1 MARIRNLIYNGITVE
16 QPIYNGIELNQWVH
30 DGIVV
35 WEKGSTIVTPVQ
47 ISSVIAPQGWGRNI
61 ESSPLSYY
69 SGNLYFIKSNGATSK
84 CAYVPYNNP
93 SATPVETWTVNDP
106 SMMCTYNDVWQN
118 IDASNYYCVVPWD
131 NTLKIYDRALHPAVE
146 GTCFLTS
153 RGSQV
158 NLAYYLKQKSNLQQ
172 VAFLGS
178 DLDSEYGVGISN
190 TEFFTLISG
199 QHGYT
204 KYVYDGNTYTTTE
217 YYFSDATFE
226 PLAYFNGYLV
236 GISTYQYMESGAILT
251 GQRISRVQY
260 GSDIVESVSDLTDVG
275 YETLVS
281 KRADTW
287 VYGVDCKD
295 KQLFGIL
302 VTSVGGGIDSYC
314 FLLDSNFN
322 AYVTPQISSSG
333 GTSIFSYQIIG
344 DYIVDYANGAIYE
357 ITFPTP

>member
-172 VAFLGS
+172 VAFFRL
-178 DLDSEYGVGISN
+178 
-190 TEFFTLISG
+190 
-199 QHGYT
+199 
-204 KYVYDGNTYTTTE
+204 
-217 YYFSDATFE
+217 
-226 PLAYFNGYLV
+226 
-236 GISTYQYMESGAILT
+236 
-251 GQRISRVQY
+251 
-260 GSDIVESVSDLTDVG
+260 
-275 YETLVS
+275 
-281 KRADTW
+281 
-287 VYGVDCKD
+287 
-295 KQLFGIL
+295 
-302 VTSVGGGIDSYC
+302 
-314 FLLDSNFN
+314 
-322 AYVTPQISSSG
+322 
-333 GTSIFSYQIIG
+333 
-344 DYIVDYANGAIYE
+344 
-357 ITFPTP
+357 